1 MIYYVADLHLFD
13 SRILKMCNRP
23 FSTMDEMMCE
33 IRAYWNTKVGEKDT
47 VYLLGDVA
55 TDLIDEA
62 IKYIKELNGKKV
74 LVYGNHDEQ
83 FLGHYRDSGC
93 FEAVESLLSIIDEGR
108 DVTLCHYPLLS
119 FKESTRNGYHVF
131 GHTHNN
137 PAEYNRYVIDQN
149 SHAFNAGVDVT
160 DFQVCSL
167 DDLISKKNP
176 EWLSKIKL
184 SDAERKKIIGWIDIV
199 GIERYQ
205 LIYDLASDKGKQEIG
220 YYDITESAKYEAR
233 LAEIVFKSVK
243 YIESSMCEKLSRNV
257 PHQVLNEMTFG
268 QIVNNYISLAIEDK
282 DNHQKKNLHAVLKLR
297 NMVCHNSFLFDRSK
311 LPDCYID
318 GKKKKDLKSNIINII
333 RQLPD
338 DDMKQR
344 RVDSINAFKR
354 YIINETKDT
363 KIVPNHIA
371 IDISLS
377 EVGL

>member
-23 FSTMDEMMCE
+23 FSTMDEMMRA
-33 IRAYWNTKVGEKDT
+33 IRANWNTKVGENDT

-62 IKYIKELNGKKV
+62 INYIKELKGKKV
-74 LVYGNHDEQ
+74 LVYGNHDEKFIGQ
-83 FLGHYRDSGC
+83 YRDSGC
-93 FEAVESLLSIIDEGR
+93 FEAMESLLSVIDEGR

-131 GHTHNN
+131 GHIHNN
-137 PAEYNRYVIDQN
+137 LAECNRYVIDQN
-149 SHAFNAGVDVT
+149 SHAFNAGVDET

-176 EWLSKIKL
+176 EWLSKMKV
-184 SDAERKKIIGWIDIV
+184 SDAERKKILSWINIV
-199 GIERYQ
+199 GNERYQ
-205 LIYDLASDKGKQEIG
+205 LIYDLASNKGKQEIG
-220 YYDITESAKYEAR
+220 YYEITESAKYEAR

-243 YIESSMCEKLSRNV
+243 YIESAMCEKLSRYV
-257 PHQVLNEMTFG
+257 SRRILNEMTFG
-268 QIVNNYISLAIEDK
+268 QIVNNYISLAIDDK
-282 DNHQKKNLHAVLKLR
+282 DKHQNKNLHAILKLR

-311 LPDCYID
+311 LPNCYVD

-333 RQLPD
+333 RHLPD
-338 DDMKQR
+338 DDMKRR
-344 RVDSINAFKR
+344 RVDGINAFKS
-354 YIINETKDT
+354 YVINETKE
-363 KIVPNHIA
+363 KKEVPNHIA
-371 IDISLS
+371 IDISLI